1 MGNVLDWSKELKL
14 RFVVEYLGGKF
25 EEILLKCDEEDGVEV
40 RSSVIV
46 GHEGDDDEIEEFGR

>member
-25 EEILLKCDEEDGVEV
+25 EEILLKCDEDGVEV